1 MWGILKNKIMAI
13 LQANT
18 LFQEVYDYEVQD
30 FGGDPVATIQPSAN
44 ESDYRSTSDN
54 RRMYAFSLQLWVK
67 RGYKDS
73 NRNEKQAE
81 NTLTDLVDSVV
92 DDFDRYFTLG
102 QSSTGTLALPSGYQI
117 VKVQATPSAWFYAN
131 REPGVL
137 YRAAEVILRVEVD
150 VDVFNI

>member
-1 MWGILKNKIMAI
+1 MWQILKNKIVAI
-13 LQANT
+13 LQANS
-18 LFQEVYDYEVQD
+18 LLQEVFDYEVQD
-30 FGGDPVATIQPSAN
+30 FNGDPVATIQPSAN

-67 RGYKDS
+67 RDGARDAK
-73 NRNEKQAE
+73 EAE

-102 QSSTGTLALPSGYQI
+102 QGSPGTLTLPSGYLI
-117 VKVQATPSAWFYAN
+117 VKVRATPSAWFYAN
-131 REPGVL
+131 RENGVL
-137 YRAAEVILRVEVD
+137 YRAAEVILRVEMD